1 VSGHVPGGQF
11 ARQALAGALERGEA
25 IGTSPVV
32 VVAMREAL
40 RDIAALAARWRA
52 GASDV
57 GPAAAAEVYDA
68 IRGELAQQ
76 QPAQAAEED
85 QPWRGG
91 GVRPGE

>member
-1 VSGHVPGGQF
+1 MSGHVPGGQF

-52 GASDV
+52 APLA